1 MANSHSNE
9 LFGEREFGWVSD
21 LEPLDDLVDQAH
33 GNFDGRVKRWSRVAP
48 LFQTFLKPL
57 LIAQVVPLYIIISR
71 RDTWCVKIDL
81 GLYGDMSQ
89 FFLWLSQ
96 ELILSSR
103 NWAKHQL
110 SFENRNSSWA
120 EGIQIFFRPAHH
132 KCTYSEAKISAK
144 ASGLKWMRDAYSSFV
159 MHKCLSP
166 TMRVCWEHKRRAN
179 QMDKTLA

>member
-1 MANSHSNE
+1 M
-9 LFGEREFGWVSD
+9 SD

-89 FFLWLSQ
+89 FFL
-96 ELILSSR
+96 
-103 NWAKHQL
+103 
-110 SFENRNSSWA
+110 
-120 EGIQIFFRPAHH
+120 
-132 KCTYSEAKISAK
+132 
-144 ASGLKWMRDAYSSFV
+144 
-159 MHKCLSP
+159 
-166 TMRVCWEHKRRAN
+166 
-179 QMDKTLA
+179 